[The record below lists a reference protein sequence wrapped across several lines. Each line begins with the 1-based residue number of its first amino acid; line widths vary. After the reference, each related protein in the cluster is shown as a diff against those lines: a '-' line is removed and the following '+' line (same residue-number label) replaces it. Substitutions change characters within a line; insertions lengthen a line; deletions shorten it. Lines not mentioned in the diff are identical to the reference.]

1 MHLCDFSISIYT
13 YLFTYSLKI
22 IFSKGGLGN
31 RTTDKTKK
39 VNAIVK
45 VAIEIHETKNDFF
58 KLT

>member
-1 MHLCDFSISIYT
+1 MYLYDFLIFFYT

-31 RTTDKTKK
+31 RITDKTKN

-58 KLT
+58 KFT